1 MTPIGQVRIS
11 RSPNPSD
18 EGVPAVLRIRGT
30 MEYLSSLFQTAMHS
44 PLFRSIWEGG
54 TSGVCLIDR
63 EGRVVAM
70 NPIGSRLLGW
80 GMQFPVGESCHDLLD
95 CVVPSS
101 NGGRDVCPLE
111 GLLHAKKVAWNPRAR
126 LKGRHHQFYWVE
138 LKGVVLDDLTESG
151 FLLIFRDLS
160 QEIKLADDYRRLA
173 SIPAESPFPII
184 EVNAAGQLVYAN
196 GAMVDLMEY
205 AGIHSDG
212 FSKALPEQFSE
223 KAGRWL
229 YQGYVES
236 SYEVSVGHRQFIWAF
251 SPHPELG
258 LLRGYGMDITERK
271 LAERELLWFADTLET
286 KNHELDQALVRAEEA
301 TRAKAAFLAT
311 MSHEIRT
318 PLNGIIGMAELLL
331 NSSLS
336 KEQQECAAII
346 QKSGG
351 VLLSIINDILDFSKI
366 ESGHFTLE
374 TIGFTP
380 RLLLEEVIDLFSER
394 AYRKQVDIAGYVDPD
409 VPFCLL
415 GDPHRLRQIL
425 SNFLSNAVKFTTDGF
440 VRVHVACV
448 ASEETAGGIGSGK
461 TGHASQAPMDRTWIR
476 FAVQDTGIG
485 ISPEAQK
492 KIFQVFEQADAST
505 TRKFGGSGLGLAIS
519 KQLAELMD
527 GRVGV
532 ESRLGEGATFWCDIP
547 FRIGCPSSEDPVPS
561 VNSDGRFIALVG
573 LPEASEW
580 VIRLLLE
587 EQHIPVKI
595 FPTLSEIREA
605 LISDSGETPEMA
617 GIMVAQGGSD
627 SVINTYL
634 GELSEY
640 GVSPN
645 VWRVE
650 NFWERTHG
658 RTPRSDSLSVLT
670 IPVHRSHLWRLL
682 EEGGSHQIS
691 ANQEEPRVRDGLAE
705 YETEKVED
713 VKTNSGP
720 SVGTAETVVLVV
732 EDNPVNQKVAAGML
746 DKLGCHVCI
755 AGTGIQALQLL
766 QRQAVDA
773 ILMDWEMPEMD
784 GFETTA
790 RIRRLEREG
799 GLAGC
804 PPPNPADSEIPEKR
818 HLPIIGMTAHV
829 FSDHRDRCLQGG
841 MDDFL
846 PKPVSMAMLQRV
858 LEKWIGK
865 PHLSGQTGECEVSNS
880 PLQTTE
886 CQEKVTRQSD
896 GMARRKLSE
905 NHWYD
910 WEGAIRALDGDWD
923 LLKALGHIFAESA
936 PAILRR
942 LLEGLEKD
950 DRRVLYDGAHQLK
963 GALGSLYATEAMSI
977 AGQLEQE
984 AMSATK
990 ERLCRLVQGL
1000 REMVNALIDMFLDC
1014 QQEKTGNAVDWAESA
1029 AKSRG

>member
-1 MTPIGQVRIS
+1 
-11 RSPNPSD
+11 
-18 EGVPAVLRIRGT
+18 
-30 MEYLSSLFQTAMHS
+30 MEYLSSLFQTAMNS

-54 TSGVCLIDR
+54 TSGVCFIDR

-80 GMQFPVGESCHDLLD
+80 GMQFPVGGSCHDLLD

-111 GLLHAKKVAWNPRAR
+111 GLLHDNKVVWNPRTR

-160 QEIKLADDYRRLA
+160 PEIKLADDYRRLA

-271 LAERELLWFADTLET
+271 LAERELLWFADTLEK
-286 KNHELDQALVRAEEA
+286 KNHELDQALIRAEEA

-331 NSSLS
+331 NSSLR
-336 KEQQECAAII
+336 KEQEECAAII

-409 VPFCLL
+409 VPLCLL

-425 SNFLSNAVKFTTDGF
+425 SNLLSNAVKFTTEGF
-440 VRVHVACV
+440 VRVHVTRV
-448 ASEETAGGIGSGK
+448 SSDDPAGGIELSK
-461 TGHASQAPMDRTWIR
+461 TGPDLKSPTDRTWIR
-476 FAVQDTGIG
+476 FSVQDTGIG
-485 ISPEAQK
+485 IAPEAQK

-527 GRVGV
+527 GKVGV
-532 ESRLGEGATFWCDIP
+532 ESRLGEGTTFWCDMP
-547 FRIGCPSSEDPVPS
+547 FQIGHTPNEDPVPS
-561 VNSDGRFIALVG
+561 RNWNGCPIALVG

-580 VIRLLLE
+580 VIRLLLA
-587 EQHIPVKI
+587 EQQVPVKVYR
-595 FPTLSEIREA
+595 TLPEVQEA
-605 LISDSGETPEMA
+605 LGGESGETAALA
-617 GIMVAQGGSD
+617 GIMVAQMASE
-627 SVINTYL
+627 SAINNYVS
-634 GELSEY
+634 ELSKY
-640 GVSPN
+640 GLSPN

-650 NFWERTHG
+650 NFWERTHAQ
-658 RTPRSDSLSVLT
+658 TPRSGSLKMLT
-670 IPVHRSHLWRLL
+670 IPVHRSHLWGLL
-682 EEGGSHQIS
+682 EEPSSPQIPAKS
-691 ANQEEPRVRDGLAE
+691 DDPLEDDRIGDR
-705 YETEKVED
+705 ETEKKED
-713 VKTNSGP
+713 VLKSSGP
-720 SVGTAETVVLVV
+720 SVESAEAVVLVV

-746 DKLGCHVCI
+746 GKLGCHVCI
-755 AGTGIQALQLL
+755 TGTGNQALQYL

-773 ILMDWEMPEMD
+773 VLMDCEMPDMD
-784 GFETTA
+784 GFETTV
-790 RIRRLEREG
+790 RIRQLEREG
-799 GLAGC
+799 GVVGWAGS
-804 PPPNPADSEIPEKR
+804 NPVASKMPVER

-829 FSDHRDRCLQGG
+829 FADHRDRCLHCG

-846 PKPVSMAMLQRV
+846 PKPVSLAMLRSV

-865 PHLSGQTGECEVSNS
+865 PLISSQAGECGVSYSSVSKTGCQDKVKRQGDEVPRGNFK
-880 PLQTTE
+880 QTH
-886 CQEKVTRQSD
+886 
-896 GMARRKLSE
+896 L
-905 NHWYD
+905 YD
-910 WEGAIRALDGDWD
+910 WEGAIRALDGDRS
-923 LLKALGHIFAESA
+923 LLESLGPIFAESA
-936 PAILRR
+936 PAILQR
-942 LLEGLEKD
+942 LVEGLEKN
-950 DRRVLYDGAHQLK
+950 DRRLLYDGAHQLK
-963 GALGSLYATEAMSI
+963 GALGSLYATGAMSI
-977 AGQLEQE
+977 AGQLEQD
-984 AMSATK
+984 AVSAPK
-990 ERLCRLVQGL
+990 EQLYNHVQAL
-1000 REMVNALIDMFLDC
+1000 QEKVNDLIQMFLDR
-1014 QQEKTGNAVDWAESA
+1014 QQRTGNAIDGPKSG
-1029 AKSRG
+1029 AKSQG